1 MKFSC
6 HISLEEEE
14 DFRSA
19 DYLFGVEL
27 EMWQSSSFVF
37 SLFLVL
43 SLFLCNV
50 GKSNQLGVAE
60 SG

>member
-1 MKFSC
+1 MKFSY
-6 HISLEEEE
+6 HISLEEEA
-14 DFRSA
+14 FCSS
-19 DYLFGVEL
+19 DYLSGVKL
-27 EMWQSSSFVF
+27 EMWQSSCFVF
-37 SLFLVL
+37 SLLLVL